1 MRVMRVMMVQDIL
14 IQLEEEFEMG
24 KKEVMEELNLK
35 DRQTYDKWYGGV
47 KPTSKNRFKLIRFLE
62 QCKEN
67 KSKLMALESK
77 YLPTKKEV
85 LIAGYCANCWD
96 LEFLEDEFRAELR
109 AMSNQAYD
117 VNGNGAWRF
126 LGKYETDYDDSW
138 IWDSEHGHEWQI
150 KVVAIGHPDP
160 ILRTRFQSLI

>member
-1 MRVMRVMMVQDIL
+1 MVQDIL

-67 KSKLMALESK
+67 KSKLMAMGSK
-77 YLPTKKEV
+77 FLPTKAEV
-85 LIAGYCANCWD
+85 IIAGNANLDWTGWLKDCR
-96 LEFLEDEFRAELR
+96 FRNQFFKVIR
-109 AMSNQAYD
+109 QAYD
-117 VNGNGAWRF
+117 VIVNGAWRF
-126 LGKYETDYDDSW
+126 LGKYDTDYEDSW
-138 IWDSEHGHEWQI
+138 IWDEEHGYEWQI
-150 KVVAIGHPDP
+150 KMVALYHPDP
-160 ILRTRFQSLI
+160 VLRARFQSLI